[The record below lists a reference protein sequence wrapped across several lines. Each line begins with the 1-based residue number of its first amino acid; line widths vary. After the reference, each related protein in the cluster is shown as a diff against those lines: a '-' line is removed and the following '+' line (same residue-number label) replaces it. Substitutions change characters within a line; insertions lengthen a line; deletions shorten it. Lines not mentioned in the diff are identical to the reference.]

1 MRVATNANLTS
12 AVAESVAH
20 NSAIHNSAIEDALL
34 FEYSTAADP
43 ISSGATPNVPLAEFT
58 SDLYARGPSRVIPLD
73 ISQALRCSAPATGP
87 SLAASFIRLEAG
99 ILLKTSVQATSELFY
114 VIQGSG
120 VSKVG
125 EQEIAW
131 AQGDFFTLPGAAAQ
145 HRSSEPAVLYWVND
159 APLLEYLGVERKRAR
174 FAPTHYTRDKLAKAL
189 QHAANDPLAATRSR
203 VSLILG
209 NANFQQTM
217 TVTHVLWAMYGLIE
231 PNTRQLPHRHQSVAL
246 DLIIDAQPGCY
257 TLVGTELNAD
267 GFIHN
272 PRRID
277 WKSGSAFV
285 TPPGYWHE
293 HRNES
298 GARAYLAP
306 IQDAGLHTYLRTL
319 DITFYK
325 EDE

>member
-1 MRVATNANLTS
+1 MSTVTSETAVLAETGTQTSLTG
-12 AVAESVAH
+12 
-20 NSAIHNSAIEDALL
+20 DALL

-43 ISSGATPNVPLAEFT
+43 VSSGATPRVPLAEFT
-58 SDLYARGPSRVIPLD
+58 SDLYATGPSRIIPLEL
-73 ISQALRCSAPATGP
+73 SAALKCTAPATGP

-99 ILLKTSVQATSELFY
+99 TPLETRVNATSELYY

-125 EQEIAW
+125 EQQIAW
-131 AQGDFFTLPGAAAQ
+131 AQGDFFTLPGSAAQ
-145 HRSSEPAVLYWVND
+145 HCSNDTAVLYWVND
-159 APLLEYLGVERKRAR
+159 SPLLEYLGVERKRAR
-174 FAPTHYTRDKLAKAL
+174 FTPTHYTRQALAKAL
-189 QHAANDPLAATRSR
+189 QHAADDPLAPTRSR

-209 NANFQQTM
+209 NPNFQQTM
-217 TVTHVLWAMYGLIE
+217 TITHVLWAMYGLTE

-267 GFIHN
+267 GTIHN
-272 PRRID
+272 STRVD

-298 GARAYLAP
+298 GARAYLTP

>member
-1 MRVATNANLTS
+1 MSTAISDTAGLVKPEAQASLTS
-12 AVAESVAH
+12 
-20 NSAIHNSAIEDALL
+20 DALL

-43 ISSGATPNVPLAEFT
+43 ISSGATPAIPLAEFS
-58 SDLYARGPSRVIPLD
+58 SDLYAQGPSRVIPLD
-73 ISQALRCSAPATGP
+73 LSQALRCASPASGP
-87 SLAASFIRLEAG
+87 SLAANFIRLEADTP
-99 ILLKTSVQATSELFY
+99 LETRVNATSELFY

-120 VSKVG
+120 VSNVDG
-125 EQEIAW
+125 REIAW
-131 AQGDFFTLPGAAAQ
+131 KQGDFFTLPGSAAQ
-145 HRSSEPAVLYWVND
+145 HRSSEAAVLYWVHD
-159 APLLEYLGVERKRAR
+159 TPLLEYLGVERKRAR
-174 FAPTHYTRDKLAKAL
+174 FSPTHYTRQALKKAL
-189 QHAANDPLAATRSR
+189 DEAAADPKASTRSR

-209 NANFQQTM
+209 NPNFQQTK
-217 TVTHVLWAMYGLIE
+217 TVTHVLWAMYGLTE
-231 PNTRQLPHRHQSVAL
+231 PNTRQLPHRHQSVAM

-267 GFIHN
+267 GTIRN

-298 GARAYLAP
+298 GARAYLTP

-319 DITFYK
+319 DITFFK
-325 EDE
+325 HKD